1 MLTIDH
7 PELNPELP
15 PSTMVSMAETKTAI
29 RLTEQV
35 KAAG

>member
-1 MLTIDH
+1 ML
-7 PELNPELP
+7 LNSRGILSPYNE
-15 PSTMVSMAETKTAI
+15 MVAETKPM

>member
-1 MLTIDH
+1 VWDAGIR
-7 PELNPELP
+7 LNPYN
-15 PSTMVSMAETKTAI
+15 VSMSEAAAKI